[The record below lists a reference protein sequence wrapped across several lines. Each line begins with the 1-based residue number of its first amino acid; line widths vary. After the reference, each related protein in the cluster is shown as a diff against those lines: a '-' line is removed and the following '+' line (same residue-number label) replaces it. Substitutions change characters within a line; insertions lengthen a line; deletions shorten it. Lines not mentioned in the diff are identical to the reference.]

1 MIAVVVLLL
10 AAWIVLSVVV
20 GLAIGAAIHRA
31 DVMELGGRPSVPGR
45 GEDVRPAPRPV
56 AVVRERIAA

>member
-1 MIAVVVLLL
+1 MLGVLTGFL
-10 AAWIVLSVVV
+10 VV

-31 DVMELGGRPSVPGR
+31 DVMELGGRPSAQGRDEAVPA
-45 GEDVRPAPRPV
+45 VPAAPRPV